1 VPTGW
6 TITTTL
12 PQSGLYNNTSTLG
25 ASNAVY
31 GLLANGV
38 GTETA
43 MGAKVAANSGNPTG
57 TGLAT
62 FEYCTTNQTGNT
74 LTGLG
79 LAWDVEQYSQ
89 GLRATIV
96 DLQYKVGAGTYTAVT
111 GSAVTA
117 QTNATGA
124 NIVPPVITN
133 KTTTLAVPVL
143 PTQQVCFLFSIKT
156 GAGSG
161 NNAHIG
167 VDNFAVTPLCCN
179 ISNISLSNI
188 SACNNNGTVPG
199 STDDTYTADVTVT
212 FANAPATGNLVLSGN
227 VSATES
233 VTNLDGT
240 TTHTFT
246 GVTLPADGT
255 TKSIIATFDADAVCT
270 LTNNSIAAVAS
281 CSVPVCGISTISI
294 APTAVCSDNGTPA
307 NPNDDYYLADVTVT
321 YAFAP
326 TTGNLVLSGNALAA
340 PAINPQVVFIGATN
354 YVFTGVKLKAN
365 GSANTLTAT
374 FDANT
379 ACTNST
385 TTTATPS
392 CSVACPASF
401 GHFPPTGT
409 SNHN

>member
-1 VPTGW
+1 
-6 TITTTL
+6 
-12 PQSGLYNNTSTLG
+12 LYRQLSPIKP
-25 ASNAVY
+25 A
-31 GLLANGV
+31 
-38 GTETA
+38 
-43 MGAKVAANSGNPTG
+43 
-57 TGLAT
+57 
-62 FEYCTTNQTGNT
+62 
-74 LTGLG
+74 
-79 LAWDVEQYSQ
+79 
-89 GLRATIV
+89 
-96 DLQYKVGAGTYTAVT
+96 
-111 GSAVTA
+111 
-117 QTNATGA
+117 
-124 NIVPPVITN
+124 
-133 KTTTLAVPVL
+133 TLAVPVL
-143 PTQQVCFLFSIKT
+143 PTQQVCFLFSVKT

-188 SACNNNGTVPG
+188 SACNNNGTIPG
-199 STDDTYTADVTVT
+199 NTDDTYTADVTVT
-212 FANAPATGNLVLSGN
+212 FANAPATGNLVLSGDAT
-227 VSATES
+227 ATES
-233 VTNLDGT
+233 VSNLDGT
-240 TTHTFT
+240 TTHTFV
-246 GVTLPADGT
+246 GVTLPADGS
-255 TKSIIATFDADAVCT
+255 TKSITATFDADAACT

-326 TTGNLVLSGNALAA
+326 ETGNLVLSGNALAA

-365 GSANTLTAT
+365 GSANTLTAA

-401 GHFPPTGT
+401 GAFPPTGAA
-409 SNHN
+409 NHN